1 MQLREKKKWS
11 DNISQAYIRPHTTQD
26 LIQDLQA
33 TDTVPH
39 TLLTKQEKMAY
50 FSDFDSIP
58 GISTKAEE
66 LANQLAQLP
75 WKQVPASLWN
85 NYVVWFPGLKDAH
98 KRIFIRDLVTI
109 FWQTHF
115 LKVLDALPHF
125 KNVFLF
131 TLPQKGGNI
140 PPHHHEQEA
149 RLFILDGSA
158 GDISGNQVH
167 AGEVIINA
175 PFEKHA
181 YQTEAGEKLL
191 AISRWADDGIL
202 NFDITT
208 GEFINTNDFIQ
219 D

>member
-1 MQLREKKKWS
+1 MHLKEKTKWS
-11 DNISQAYIRPHTTQD
+11 THSSSGYVRPDTAQD
-26 LIQDLQA
+26 LMHDLQA
-33 TDTVPH
+33 TDAIPH

-50 FSDFDSIP
+50 FGDFDEIP
-58 GISTKAEE
+58 GVSTKTEE

-75 WKQVPASLWN
+75 WKQVPKELWN

-131 TLPQKGGNI
+131 TLPKNGGTI
-140 PPHHHEQEA
+140 SPHHHAQEA

-158 GDISGNQVH
+158 TDISGNKVR
-167 AGEVIINA
+167 AGEVVINT
-175 PFEKHA
+175 PFEEHG
-181 YQTEAGEKLL
+181 YTTELGEKLL
-191 AISRWADDGIL
+191 AISRGADDGIL
-202 NFDITT
+202 NFDVTT
-208 GEFINTNDFIQ
+208 GEFIDTNDFIL
-219 D
+219 